1 MDMGE
6 ALEHSLRQ
14 LEAGASRQPM
24 VLTGGMGKASAGLRA
39 VPPRLQAASCSNAA
53 VLQASR
59 ALLAD
64 AIADLAR
71 QAG

>member
-1 MDMGE
+1 M
-6 ALEHSLRQ
+6 EHSLRQ
-14 LEAGASRQPM
+14 LEAGVSRQPM
-24 VLTGGMGKASAGLRA
+24 VLTGAMGKASAGLRA
-39 VPPRLQAASCSNAA
+39 VPPRLQASCSNAA